1 MLLLSEIQLIFVFM
15 ICNTL
20 NPLVFSFC
28 LLFSLTLLAQEQ
40 QNEVVLK
47 YINQYKEIAIKEMKM
62 YGVPASITL
71 SQGIIESNS
80 GRSTLAVNG
89 NNHFGIKCH
98 NTWYGKT
105 IIEDDDV
112 KNECFRKYEN
122 PEESFRDHSEFLKT
136 RERYAFLFKY
146 ATTDYKSWAYG
157 LKQAGY
163 ATNPKYAEILVR
175 NIETYQLYRF
185 DDTSHVAD
193 NNNASIEPTPLT
205 TNTTWASR
213 IFLRNN
219 IKAVYLMQNESLSE
233 IGKLSG
239 QGLSRILKYN
249 DLSKNLKPADG
260 SIIYLQPK
268 RRKGSDLYH
277 TVAINETMYL
287 ISQQY
292 GIHLKDLYHINN
304 IALGEEPAIGEI
316 IYLRNKRSTTPILRK
331 DKSVKPQS
339 NSGHTNVI
347 IQENKKDSTNKT
359 NVNTTTPTD
368 ETKNNSNS
376 ISINTD
382 NSYYT
387 VQSGDTLYGIAR
399 VHNTSVEKLKELNE
413 FQTEIIHAG
422 MRIRIK

>member
-1 MLLLSEIQLIFVFM
+1 
-15 ICNTL
+15 
-20 NPLVFSFC
+20 
-28 LLFSLTLLAQEQ
+28 
-40 QNEVVLK
+40 
-47 YINQYKEIAIKEMKM
+47 
-62 YGVPASITL
+62 
-71 SQGIIESNS
+71 
-80 GRSTLAVNG
+80 
-89 NNHFGIKCH
+89 
-98 NTWYGKT
+98 
-105 IIEDDDV
+105 
-112 KNECFRKYEN
+112 
-122 PEESFRDHSEFLKT
+122 
-136 RERYAFLFKY
+136 
-146 ATTDYKSWAYG
+146 
-157 LKQAGY
+157 
-163 ATNPKYAEILVR
+163 
-175 NIETYQLYRF
+175 
-185 DDTSHVAD
+185 
-193 NNNASIEPTPLT
+193 
-205 TNTTWASR
+205 
-213 IFLRNN
+213 
-219 IKAVYLMQNESLSE
+219 MQNESLSE

-339 NSGHTNVI
+339 NSGHTNVT
-347 IQENKKDSTNKT
+347 IQENKKDSTSKT

-399 VHNTSVEKLKELNE
+399 AHNTSVEKLKELNE

>member
-1 MLLLSEIQLIFVFM
+1 
-15 ICNTL
+15 
-20 NPLVFSFC
+20 
-28 LLFSLTLLAQEQ
+28 
-40 QNEVVLK
+40 
-47 YINQYKEIAIKEMKM
+47 
-62 YGVPASITL
+62 
-71 SQGIIESNS
+71 
-80 GRSTLAVNG
+80 
-89 NNHFGIKCH
+89 
-98 NTWYGKT
+98 
-105 IIEDDDV
+105 
-112 KNECFRKYEN
+112 
-122 PEESFRDHSEFLKT
+122 
-136 RERYAFLFKY
+136 
-146 ATTDYKSWAYG
+146 
-157 LKQAGY
+157 
-163 ATNPKYAEILVR
+163 
-175 NIETYQLYRF
+175 
-185 DDTSHVAD
+185 
-193 NNNASIEPTPLT
+193 
-205 TNTTWASR
+205 
-213 IFLRNN
+213 
-219 IKAVYLMQNESLSE
+219 MQNESLSE

-277 TVAINETMYL
+277 TVTINETMYL

-292 GIHLKDLYHINN
+292 GIRLKDLYHINN

-368 ETKNNSNS
+368 ETKKNSNS

-399 VHNTSVEKLKELNE
+399 AHNTSVEKLKELNE